1 MSLLFRLLPGT
12 VVLLGSAALILLSP
26 TLTLASEG
34 SAEFF
39 VSAWLVRIWLAL
51 VSGTVIVVGVM
62 LALDSYSN
70 QGTLEPVITPDS
82 KVAIVKQKKLS
93 YKKIGGGLLCVCV
106 GCALFVTSVF
116 LLPDK
121 RTGHSGIGKIIKR
134 FSTEQVVVDH
144 KTDSG
149 VSEH

>member
-1 MSLLFRLLPGT
+1 MPGSVSLLLLT
-12 VVLLGSAALILLSP
+12 P

-39 VSAWLVRIWLAL
+39 VAAWLVRLWLAL
-51 VSGTVIVVGVM
+51 VSGTTIVVGVL
-62 LALDSYSN
+62 LALDSYSG
-70 QGTLEPVITPDS
+70 QGTLEPVLTPDS
-82 KVAIVKQKKLS
+82 KVVIVKQKKLS

-121 RTGHSGIGKIIKR
+121 RTGHSGISKIINR
-134 FSTEQVVVDH
+134 FSTEQVAAEH
-144 KTDSG
+144 KADSG
-149 VSEH
+149 GSEH